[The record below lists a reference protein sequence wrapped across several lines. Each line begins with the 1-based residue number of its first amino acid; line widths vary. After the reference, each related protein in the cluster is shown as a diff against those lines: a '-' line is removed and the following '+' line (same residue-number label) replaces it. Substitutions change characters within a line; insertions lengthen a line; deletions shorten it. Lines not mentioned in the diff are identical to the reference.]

1 MRLQIYWPLKSQLQ
15 SDYRNDL
22 TYLNMIDRWKKAVTY
37 RTKIK
42 LRLLFSHKKRKK
54 ENFVMRLVLISFSAF
69 NFKAI
74 FYDNCKLETLN
85 H

>member
-1 MRLQIYWPLKSQLQ
+1 M
-15 SDYRNDL
+15 
-22 TYLNMIDRWKKAVTY
+22 TDRWKKAATY

-42 LRLLFSHKKRKK
+42 TYFSLTKKKKK
-54 ENFVMRLVLISFSAF
+54 ENFVMRIVLISFSAF

-74 FYDNCKLETLN
+74 FYDNCKLEILN